1 MSYNISIGDLV
12 IILHGSWKCT
22 IGLTIDLING
32 LLIVRTISKRIIV
45 RSCSVKSLR
54 SLESCL

>member
-12 IILHGSWKCT
+12 IILHGLYKCT
-22 IGLTIDLING
+22 VGLTTDLIND